1 MAKTSSHDSSF
12 DSCVT
17 CATKY
22 NKIRPSLCQCKHC
35 SQSFCFDCMKD
46 HNNDLQQ
53 NIAELSN
60 LFNEV
65 KQSIN
70 TKRQLIKNE
79 TIKSKEQLSEWLRK
93 FIDNLNVEKAKI
105 DTDIGNAEKE
115 AQVTK
120 NRVLM
125 VI

>member
-1 MAKTSSHDSSF
+1 
-12 DSCVT
+12 
-17 CATKY
+17 
-22 NKIRPSLCQCKHC
+22 
-35 SQSFCFDCMKD
+35 MKD